1 MRLKYYLNEK
11 RGSTQT
17 ELAETAQCIGIAI

>member
-1 MRLKYYLNEK
+1 MRFKKYLNEK

-17 ELAETAQCIGIAI
+17 KLAETAQCIGIAI